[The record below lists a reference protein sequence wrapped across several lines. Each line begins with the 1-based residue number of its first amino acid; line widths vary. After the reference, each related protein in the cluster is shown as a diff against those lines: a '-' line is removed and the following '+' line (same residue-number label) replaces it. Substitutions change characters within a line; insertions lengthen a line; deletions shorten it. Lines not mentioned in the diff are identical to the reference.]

1 MVLANNISTE
11 RLAGSLEVIA
21 VEKLQVDPA
30 YQPSLAQSRVNSI
43 ASKFD
48 PDLLQAITV
57 NVRTDG
63 TWYVIDGQ
71 HRVAAIR
78 KRGLRSVK
86 AWVFYGLSVAE
97 EASLFYKL
105 ATQRRGSLPAIARYQ
120 SLLAAEDV
128 EIVAI
133 QKVLDEHH
141 LIIGKSGGCNRIAA
155 VNAILWIWREHG
167 EVIFRESLNVILKAY
182 PSDNHR
188 WIAPLLE
195 SVAMFIKR
203 YPEASIDRLTGKLQT
218 TIATKVIAEINH
230 LNEGINGAMA
240 SSGHRDRPVY
250 LRIDCGAEVLVRY
263 YNRNLKESSRL
274 LSWKA

>member
-1 MVLANNISTE
+1 MVLANYISTE
-11 RLAGSLEVIA
+11 RWAGSLEVIA
-21 VEKLQVDPA
+21 VEKLQVDLA

-43 ASKFD
+43 ASNFD

-57 NVRTDG
+57 NVRTNG
-63 TWYVIDGQ
+63 AWYVIDGQ
-71 HRVAAIR
+71 HRVAAI
-78 KRGLRSVK
+78 KKLGLLSVK
-86 AWVFYGLSVAE
+86 AWMFYGLSVAE

-120 SLLAAEDV
+120 SLRAAEDV

-141 LIIGKSGGCNRIAA
+141 LIIGKSGGSNRIAA

-263 YNRNLKESSRL
+263 YNHNLRTSRL
-274 LSWKA
+274 VSWKA

>member
-1 MVLANNISTE
+1 MDISTAQGE
-11 RLAGSLEVIA
+11 SSSLQVIP
-21 VEKLQVDPA
+21 VEKLQVDTT
-30 YQPSLAQSRVNSI
+30 YQPAMTQSRVNRI
-43 ASKFD
+43 ASEFD

-57 NVRTDG
+57 NVRTNG
-63 TWYVIDGQ
+63 AWYVIDGQ
-71 HRVAAIR
+71 HRVGAIR
-78 KRGLRSVK
+78 KIGLSTVK
-86 AWVFYGLSVAE
+86 AWMFHGLSVAK
-97 EASLFYKL
+97 EALLFHKL

-133 QKVLDEHH
+133 QKVLDEHQ
-141 LIIGKSGGCNRIAA
+141 LTIGKSGGSKNRIAA

-167 EVIFRESLNVILKAY
+167 EVIFRESLNVIHKAY
-182 PSDNHR
+182 PSDNQR

-203 YPEASIDRLTGKLQT
+203 YPEASIDRLSDKLAT
-218 TIATKVIAEINH
+218 TLASKVIAEINH
-230 LNEGINGAMA
+230 LNEAINGRMA

-274 LSWKA
+274 SSWKA